1 MITAIVIGVLACAA
15 LVYVAMP
22 LRRGP
27 VWETDDIPSP
37 LQEAEEKKSAALA
50 GIVDLE
56 QERDA
61 GKLSAEDFHALRA
74 EYESDALEALKEL
87 DATPAAAPEDD
98 LEKEIAAARQR
109 MTCPSCGAPRD
120 PGSACS
126 RCGA

>member
-1 MITAIVIGVLACAA
+1 MIVAIVIGILAGAA

-27 VWETDDIPSP
+27 VWETDDVPSP
-37 LQEAEEKKSAALA
+37 IQDAEEKKTAALA

-61 GKLSAEDFHALRA
+61 GKLSAEDFQELRS
-74 EYESDALEALKEL
+74 EYESDALEALREL
-87 DATPAAAPEDD
+87 DASSNAPPEDE
-98 LEKEIAAARQR
+98 LEREIAIARQR
-109 MTCPSCGAPRD
+109 LTCPTCGAPRE
-120 PGSACS
+120 PGSQCS